1 MSLGEGGAPLVS
13 PENENHTWN
22 RREAL
27 TNAHNKRKKL
37 VSSPEDRTA
46 TTVSQV
52 FNNNGVDENHT

>member
-1 MSLGEGGAPLVS
+1 MS

-52 FNNNGVDENHT
+52 SRVVVGESGGTLAELHPVK